1 MPPSTVYKG
10 DLTEISFGHES
21 GLVLKYDSIT
31 SFTFTHTST
40 DASANTSLIT
50 FAGGAA
56 SMPIVS
62 GHVAGTPQIPRGMLV
77 GVQMTIIGTNNFTA
91 DDNESTGKTFTV
103 VSNNEDAILSTN
115 NVDYNINDIFEL
127 LTFEVEWE

>member
-10 DLTEISFGHES
+10 DLTEISFGHET
-21 GLVLKYDSIT
+21 GLVLKHDSIT

-56 SMPIVS
+56 SMPIAS
-62 GHVAGTPQIPRGMLV
+62 GGDPQIPRGMLV

-103 VSNNEDAILSTN
+103 VSNNEDTENTITVTPALSTATSETSAGSDAL
-115 NVDYNINDIFEL
+115 VFH
-127 LTFEVEWE
+127 